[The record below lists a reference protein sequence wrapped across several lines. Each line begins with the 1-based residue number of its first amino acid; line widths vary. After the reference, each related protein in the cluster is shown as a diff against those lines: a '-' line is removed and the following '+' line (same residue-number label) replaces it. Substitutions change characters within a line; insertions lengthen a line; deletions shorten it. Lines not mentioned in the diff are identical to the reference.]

1 MIILMWANDQLF
13 SFSLSV
19 LFVRRNIEQFP
30 IIFIIPE
37 DKFLARHLNI
47 KRVLIYLNQLPLK
60 YQSFALDCLS
70 RNSGKIQNR
79 REKKWGFR
87 DLTTKRAKGLK
98 KKNRAECKLTLSASL
113 LQICRFAKLGQNDF
127 QRVNKLFSLVYV
139 KKFSLEQVCEAMC
152 KKLKINHGRFF

>member
-1 MIILMWANDQLF
+1 MWANDQLF

-79 REKKWGFR
+79 REKKWG
-87 DLTTKRAKGLK
+87 
-98 KKNRAECKLTLSASL
+98 LTLNKMSKRTEKENQNWMQAYIVSFFASDTV
-113 LQICRFAKLGQNDF
+113 ALGNWNKMI
-127 QRVNKLFSLVYV
+127 QREQSFSL
-139 KKFSLEQVCEAMC
+139 
-152 KKLKINHGRFF
+152 FFM